1 MTEEAAFPGPRD
13 KNAKLNLHKFVIRHV
28 TRTPRGKSGRAKGPV
43 VSTFPPHLSLLV
55 TNMERKEVM
64 SKIEMVYTLALD
76 KIKKIRKRYLNI
88 FSHFSVQ
95 WNLGIESIPYCKT
108 LLLEATQ

>member
-1 MTEEAAFPGPRD
+1 MPMKEEAAFPGPRD

-64 SKIEMVYTLALD
+64 SKIEMVYTLALWQLAGAQ
-76 KIKKIRKRYLNI
+76 IKRR
-88 FSHFSVQ
+88 
-95 WNLGIESIPYCKT
+95 
-108 LLLEATQ
+108 

>member
-1 MTEEAAFPGPRD
+1 MKEEAAFPGPQD
-13 KNAKLNLHKFVIRHV
+13 KNAKPNLHKFVIRHV

-64 SKIEMVYTLALD
+64 SLCY
-76 KIKKIRKRYLNI
+76 YLQ
-88 FSHFSVQ
+88 S
-95 WNLGIESIPYCKT
+95 
-108 LLLEATQ
+108 